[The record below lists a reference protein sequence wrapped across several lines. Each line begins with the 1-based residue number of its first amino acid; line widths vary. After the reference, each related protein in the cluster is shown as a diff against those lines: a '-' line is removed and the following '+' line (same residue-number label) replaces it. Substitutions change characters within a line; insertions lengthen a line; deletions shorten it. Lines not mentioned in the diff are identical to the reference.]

1 MATVVAE
8 EDLYRSC
15 RIIFGRDLKVS
26 SDFLQYLQ
34 LSGIKKAY
42 RKKAMEFHPDRG
54 FCQSLTLQQCMAN
67 QFIDVHQAYEKLV
80 AYLES
85 RDKGFEFNMS
95 SRLSS
100 IQKDRDEGKRMH
112 KNSASSSKG
121 FYRKRA
127 NGCQPKNKNGG
138 QQKTS
143 FHGPPLDPKSLYRG
157 PLPNCQLLFG
167 RYLYYSGLINLHTI
181 GQALIWQRSQR
192 PYLGEIGRRM
202 GWLNEQDTLKILQQR
217 KDRQL
222 FGELAL
228 GLGVLTQ
235 EQLQLLLLHQ
245 KRLHKRIGQYFV
257 IKNYWDRVMLEEYIT
272 AHRSHNSSVQNL
284 FA

>member
-112 KNSASSSKG
+112 KNSASS
-121 FYRKRA
+121 
-127 NGCQPKNKNGG
+127 
-138 QQKTS
+138 
-143 FHGPPLDPKSLYRG
+143 
-157 PLPNCQLLFG
+157 
-167 RYLYYSGLINLHTI
+167 
-181 GQALIWQRSQR
+181 
-192 PYLGEIGRRM
+192 
-202 GWLNEQDTLKILQQR
+202 
-217 KDRQL
+217 
-222 FGELAL
+222 
-228 GLGVLTQ
+228 
-235 EQLQLLLLHQ
+235 
-245 KRLHKRIGQYFV
+245 
-257 IKNYWDRVMLEEYIT
+257 
-272 AHRSHNSSVQNL
+272 
-284 FA
+284 